1 MVSSIRTWLSL
12 EFTLKAK
19 LILSFTALLLIFVAV
34 SAFNRSQMNGIHQQ
48 VLHQNAEMNKQRL
61 ALELKIK
68 TNEIDAV
75 KSGYII
81 SKDEKL
87 IGQFEQKSADFYT
100 LVEQI
105 ASSASNSDQR
115 KWSAKLTNTST
126 EYTATFNTALQ
137 IVRNPNL
144 SPVEMN
150 EQLAKVHE
158 LSQVH
163 KEYIFELVDQFNQAY
178 ESDVQAAISSS
189 NEYVKQSQNT
199 SLIAV
204 LLVLVV
210 SAGVAFL
217 LIRSFMRPISRLQK
231 AVRQIAQGDLT
242 SRINNTSRD
251 ELGNLSRDFDHMIGQ
266 VRGMLQNSQ
275 RIASSLSTHSSMFRE
290 FSGSTALANKEIVRA
305 IHEISAGAE
314 QQAQYTELSSTTIN
328 ELDEQVRD
336 IAKFTDT
343 MQRKSREAAI
353 NTHTGSE
360 SMEELQSAARHS
372 EEVLHHVYQA
382 METLSRSSAQ
392 IARIVGT
399 ISDISTQTNVLALN
413 AAIEAARAGVH
424 GKGFSVI
431 AEEVRLLSGQ
441 TNDSSK
447 TIAVIVKSL
456 MTQIKELEATLGEAK
471 QSFEQQKGKMSDSLA
486 AFQEIRQ
493 SMDELSSH
501 IGQIHSRIAA
511 AEDKNNQ
518 LVQSI
523 QHVAAIAQE
532 TAAGVEEVNSSS
544 LQQDA
549 AIHQIAREADDIL
562 ELAQWL
568 FTEINKF
575 KIGEAEP
582 STDGDPAAPEAQ
594 AMALEERN
602 GGSENRPNAETAS
615 GFNPGMDRN
624 DALREPQR
632 TTVNTQEAEKAE
644 GQEKSEEEKKKLVT
658 V

>member
-1 MVSSIRTWLSL
+1 
-12 EFTLKAK
+12 
-19 LILSFTALLLIFVAV
+19 
-34 SAFNRSQMNGIHQQ
+34 
-48 VLHQNAEMNKQRL
+48 
-61 ALELKIK
+61 
-68 TNEIDAV
+68 
-75 KSGYII
+75 
-81 SKDEKL
+81 
-87 IGQFEQKSADFYT
+87 
-100 LVEQI
+100 
-105 ASSASNSDQR
+105 
-115 KWSAKLTNTST
+115 
-126 EYTATFNTALQ
+126 
-137 IVRNPNL
+137 
-144 SPVEMN
+144 
-150 EQLAKVHE
+150 
-158 LSQVH
+158 
-163 KEYIFELVDQFNQAY
+163 
-178 ESDVQAAISSS
+178 
-189 NEYVKQSQNT
+189 
-199 SLIAV
+199 
-204 LLVLVV
+204 
-210 SAGVAFL
+210 
-217 LIRSFMRPISRLQK
+217 
-231 AVRQIAQGDLT
+231 
-242 SRINNTSRD
+242 
-251 ELGNLSRDFDHMIGQ
+251 
-266 VRGMLQNSQ
+266 MLQNSQ

-360 SMEELQSAARHS
+360 SMEELQSAARRS

-511 AEDKNNQ
+511 AEDKKQ
-518 LVQSI
+518 P
-523 QHVAAIAQE
+523 
-532 TAAGVEEVNSSS
+532 
-544 LQQDA
+544 
-549 AIHQIAREADDIL
+549 AR
-562 ELAQWL
+562 
-568 FTEINKF
+568 
-575 KIGEAEP
+575 
-582 STDGDPAAPEAQ
+582 SVDPACRCHRAG
-594 AMALEERN
+594 N
-602 GGSENRPNAETAS
+602 GCRCRRSQLLLASAGCGYTPDRPRSRRHLGAGPVAVHGNQQIQ
-615 GFNPGMDRN
+615 DR
-624 DALREPQR
+624 R
-632 TTVNTQEAEKAE
+632 
-644 GQEKSEEEKKKLVT
+644 G
-658 V
+658 